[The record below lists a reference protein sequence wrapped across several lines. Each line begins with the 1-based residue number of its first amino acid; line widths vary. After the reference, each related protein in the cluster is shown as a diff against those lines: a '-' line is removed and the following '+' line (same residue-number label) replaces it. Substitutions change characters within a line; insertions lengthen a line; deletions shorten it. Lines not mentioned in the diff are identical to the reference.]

1 MNEQVFGTKLFDASV
16 KCIDIAGVAHCIAD
30 VDVNSKTAA
39 MWLNSAICHLA
50 SQIESLA
57 DTLTELEEE
66 FHNEG
71 KFKYPGEVDTHTHRL
86 NHCKYQLKVFVTN
99 NRCSTA
105 EKEK

>member
-1 MNEQVFGTKLFDASV
+1 MNEQAFGTKLFDASV

-71 KFKYPGEVDTHTHRL
+71 KFKYPGEVDTHTHTHTPIKSL
-86 NHCKYQLKVFVTN
+86 QISIKGICYQ
-99 NRCSTA
+99 
-105 EKEK
+105 

>member
-1 MNEQVFGTKLFDASV
+1 
-16 KCIDIAGVAHCIAD
+16 
-30 VDVNSKTAA
+30 

-57 DTLTELEEE
+57 DILTELEEE

-71 KFKYPGEVDTHTHRL
+71 KFKYPGEVDTHTHTHRL

-99 NRCSTA
+99 NRYSTA
-105 EKEK
+105 EKKKIMK